1 MLRKISIAMV
11 IIAVAL
17 CLRSAIVIFSY
28 PEIEEITLNYN
39 KIVLCLNDYDDS
51 RELDYNVYPEKAG
64 KSLYGYKW
72 SSSNTNVAVVNNYG
86 KVEAVSVGEAIITF
100 TYKNFSVSCP
110 VIVQPQNVWEVNID
124 YPYSTI
130 HINETMQLT
139 STITPSNA
147 TYQDVTWASLNPQ
160 VATVSETGLV
170 TGVAE
175 GETTIVATS
184 HNGITDQVN
193 IKVQNVIELDDISLN
208 LKNGSATN
216 LTISTYTLIPT
227 FYPAN
232 ADNKALTWESS
243 NPSVMTVDENGVV
256 SIKKDG
262 GATITATSAN
272 GKSDS
277 IYLNVPRV
285 AASMVTIDKPNGPNV
300 SNVTS
305 VSCTIRVGT
314 TLQLTASLIRGI
326 SSYPY
331 LSSSGITTRELVWS
345 STQPSVVSIS
355 ETGLVTALAETYPL
369 GIQINV
375 YVKDVPSVSDTFLI
389 IVKP

>member
-17 CLRSAIVIFSY
+17 CLRSALIIYSN
-28 PEIEEITLNYN
+28 PEVEEITLNYN
-39 KIVLCLNDYDDS
+39 KLVLCLNDYNDS
-51 RELDYNVYPEKAG
+51 GELDYKVYPEKAG
-64 KSLYGYKW
+64 ESLYGYKW
-72 SSSNTNVAVVNNYG
+72 SSSNTNVAVVNNSG

-139 STITPSNA
+139 KTITPSNA
-147 TYQDVTWASLNPQ
+147 TYQDITWVSLNPQ
-160 VATVSETGLV
+160 IATVSSTGLV

-193 IKVQNVIELDDISLN
+193 IKVQNIIELEDINLN
-208 LKNGSATN
+208 LEHGIANN
-216 LTISTYTLIPT
+216 LTLSNYTLIPT

-232 ADNKALTWESS
+232 ADNKTLTWESS
-243 NPSVMTVDENGVV
+243 NPSIMTVDENGVV

-262 GATITATSAN
+262 SATITATSAN

-285 AASMVTIDKPNGPNV
+285 EASMVSINKPNGPNV
-300 SNVTS
+300 SDATI

-314 TLQLTASLIRGI
+314 TLQLTASLSRGI

-331 LSSSGITTRELVWS
+331 ISSSGITTRELVWS
-345 STQPSVVSIS
+345 SSQPSLVSIS
-355 ETGLVTALAETYPL
+355 ETGLVTALAETQLL
-369 GIQINV
+369 GVQITV